1 MLPMVALIVKNR
13 ISCVNMVSIMSE
25 GSQNNNANGGEK
37 APKTNHNGTIPHGRD
52 EVKKAILDATE
63 KLLLEKSPNKITVR
77 EIARAANIKHPLI
90 HRHFET
96 KDKVILA
103 VHARRIADIEKRV
116 ERVEDVEG
124 NIATFFEAVKNI
136 KLRRIGLAR
145 ALMDGVSP
153 HSIQTEFPVMRRL
166 LELITKKFEQKN
178 AASEFSP
185 EMITAV
191 LSATALGWFLYEPY
205 LIASMNLE
213 DKTEDELDRTVV
225 AVLEELVRHFA
236 ELKQNG
242 AEI

>member
-1 MLPMVALIVKNR
+1 MEKV
-13 ISCVNMVSIMSE
+13 E
-25 GSQNNNANGGEK
+25 GKKDA
-37 APKTNHNGTIPHGRD
+37 KTNHNGKIPHGRD

-77 EIARAANIKHPLI
+77 EIAEAANIKHPLI

-116 ERVEDVEG
+116 ENIEDVEG
-124 NIATFFEAVKNI
+124 NIATFFEAVKKI
-136 KLRRIGLAR
+136 KFRRIALAR
-145 ALMDGVSP
+145 AMMDGVSP
-153 HSIQTEFPVMRRL
+153 HSIQTEFPVMQRL
-166 LELITKKFEQKN
+166 LDLIRKKFNEKQIITR
-178 AASEFSP
+178 FSP

-191 LSATALGWFLYEPY
+191 MSAAALGWFLYEPY

-213 DKTEDELDRTVV
+213 AITEEELDRTVV
-225 AVLEELVRHFA
+225 EVLEEMVRHFSGL
-236 ELKQNG
+236 EQNS